1 MGRLGRKHGLL
12 YSGSAHTFHLSGLH
26 VQPTSYVGRRS
37 HLTSP
42 KSRPKRPSSGLK
54 RAKFLARGQCTARFL
69 SSARESSRRVFLT
82 LQFLNALGN
91 LLVVWGGG
99 GCYRCAGDALNSA
112 VQAGSSASCRARGVG
127 NPIIAPLYSI
137 ISVERTGGLHLHF
150 SARAITL
157 KRASTTL
164 PPTAK
169 HTQTCQMS

>member
-42 KSRPKRPSSGLK
+42 KRRPKRPSSGLK

-82 LQFLNALGN
+82 LPFLKCPRLTEYGFVT
-91 LLVVWGGG
+91 LLASGGPG
-99 GCYRCAGDALNSA
+99 TN
-112 VQAGSSASCRARGVG
+112 
-127 NPIIAPLYSI
+127 
-137 ISVERTGGLHLHF
+137 
-150 SARAITL
+150 
-157 KRASTTL
+157 TTL
-164 PPTAK
+164 D
-169 HTQTCQMS
+169 TQRTVLLGFGRAVVRRERAVRADDLDVGSRLYVVGVRCEVVV